1 MYTNMYFL
9 YVYVMCKYNCEEDQD
24 SPFFRCR
31 SNHENAS
38 SIEAYHSVVTQV
50 SAGADH
56 TVAIT
61 AAGEVY
67 RSVCLIVF
75 VSTILAHFTVQIETH
90 LKYFHWDNFF
100 SPRNNDAYFDSFC
113 FETMNND
120 Q

>member
-1 MYTNMYFL
+1 LFYPNNNNSSSGGTANSFDQPWMMPRHVTNF
-9 YVYVMCKYNCEEDQD
+9 
-24 SPFFRCR
+24 SR

-100 SPRNNDAYFDSFC
+100 SPRNNDAYF
-113 FETMNND
+113 
-120 Q
+120 